1 MKRLMSLILSLLMLI
16 GVFTL
21 NASAEQVGLSTE
33 TEDDYLTVVATDASP
48 EFIEEVEDAGVN
60 VTDTTV
66 FQMTPVAMEGVS
78 RSTASNENGTALV
91 VTNQTG
97 DMVTKD
103 VFVPMEED
111 SVGFQLSPET
121 RASGNFT
128 YNATLVGSGKVTIR
142 GTATFNQYDAFSGLG
157 WIYFRPLSAQ
167 FSYTKNTSCTVS
179 YIELEYECNGPICT
193 YPDLV
198 ETSQDADHI
207 ITVYRSSPATGT
219 TYVTNQP
226 YDAAGG
232 SKVIRPYLPD
242 GHTLTFRTEVD
253 GTEKGMTV
261 RIN

>member
-157 WIYFRPLSAQ
+157 WIYFMARLLMVESQGRKLPVGRAMLGASSMRRCTGTGRRPLYFRSA
-167 FSYTKNTSCTVS
+167 T
-179 YIELEYECNGPICT
+179 
-193 YPDLV
+193 
-198 ETSQDADHI
+198 
-207 ITVYRSSPATGT
+207 
-219 TYVTNQP
+219 
-226 YDAAGG
+226 
-232 SKVIRPYLPD
+232 
-242 GHTLTFRTEVD
+242 
-253 GTEKGMTV
+253 
-261 RIN
+261 